1 MTRTS
6 PIATWAAPQPTG
18 PGGDAR
24 FALANVLIMFH
35 IAAMQE
41 DEPTIP
47 ENLRRPGR
55 AALSNRSGR
64 HEAHARVVADDG
76 WDMAEDPQLART
88 TVTLERPR
96 RVITRNSSPDIPF
109 DRSLNPYRG
118 CEHGCIY
125 CFARPTHAWLG
136 YSAGL
141 DFETRLIARPEA
153 ALALR
158 RELSAPRYAPA
169 PLAIGTATD
178 PYQPVEKYFRIMRQ
192 VLETLR
198 EFRHPVMVTTKGTL
212 VERDADILGEMG
224 HAGLARVAISLTT
237 LDADLARRMEP
248 RAPAPARRLG
258 MIERLAASGCPVSVM
273 VAPVVPGL
281 TDHEI
286 EAMLEAAAAAGA
298 SSAAWILL
306 RLPGEVRGLFCEWLA
321 ARYPHR
327 AGRVLARLR
336 DAHGGREYR
345 AGWGSR
351 MRGQGVHA
359 QLIEQRF
366 RLAARRLGL
375 DAPPPPLRLDLFRVP
390 GRARQLTLL

>member
-1 MTRTS
+1 
-6 PIATWAAPQPTG
+6 
-18 PGGDAR
+18 
-24 FALANVLIMFH
+24 
-35 IAAMQE
+35 MQE

-47 ENLRRPGR
+47 PNLRRPGR
-55 AALSNRSGR
+55 AALSNRAGR

-96 RVITRNSSPDIPF
+96 RVMTRNSSPDIPF

-153 ALALR
+153 ARALR
-158 RELSAPRYAPA
+158 RELSAPRYTPA
-169 PLAIGTATD
+169 PLAIGTSTD
-178 PYQPVEKYFRIMRQ
+178 PYQPIEKYFRIMRQ

-198 EFRHPVMVTTKGTL
+198 EFRHPVMVTTKGAL

-224 HAGLARVAISLTT
+224 RAGLARVAISLTT

-248 RAPAPARRLG
+248 RAPAPARRLA

-273 VAPVVPGL
+273 LAPVVPGL

-298 SSAAWILL
+298 GSAAWILL
-306 RLPGEVRGLFCEWLA
+306 RLPGEVRELFAEWLA
-321 ARYPHR
+321 AHYPHR
-327 AGRVLARLR
+327 AGRILARLR
-336 DAHGGREYR
+336 EAHGGREYH
-345 AGWGSR
+345 AGWGRR
-351 MRGQGVHA
+351 MRGQGAQA
-359 QLIEQRF
+359 QLIGQRF

-375 DAPPPPLRLDLFRVP
+375 DAPPPPLRCDLFRVP
-390 GRARQLTLL
+390 GRGRQLSLL